1 MSGDCLQK
9 RGSLVGANP
18 MTNDDNRTGPP
29 LIELRDVDRV
39 FDDEGAVRTQALADV
54 SLVVEAGEF
63 VCITGP
69 SGSGKST
76 LLNILGCLDR
86 PTAGAYRFAGR
97 DVTGLDAEE
106 LASLRRDEFGFV
118 FQAFNLLESA
128 TARQN
133 VELPARYAGLGPD
146 RKRQRAAKL
155 LKSLG
160 LGERLDH
167 RPVELSGGERQRVSI
182 ARALMNGGRVILAD
196 EPTGALDSVQSKDV
210 LSLLKELA
218 AQGHTVVMVSHDPAV
233 AASTGRRIELRN
245 GRLAADSRSMA
256 PEPVHARA
264 SGEAPAGSEGALG
277 PSAMAPFRDA
287 LWSLGVNPLRTAL
300 AVLSVAVGVGSVV
313 ALLSLAE
320 GIERKTLERVDA
332 TKITIKARGK
342 GNAAAVQLAPG
353 DAAAIRSEVENVR
366 RVFLWTRGPLVMQR
380 GAVSK
385 DTDVRADTRTR
396 AIAIDQRE
404 WPLAH
409 GAFLTAEDSER
420 REQVVVLGPTAAE
433 ALFERGADAV
443 GEHVQIAGIPFLVK
457 GVLEQSPL
465 PVDVDLPEDVVEP
478 MLASHG
484 NVAYVPFYTG
494 LELLAPH
501 GGEPET
507 LVLGGTTWTSVTFG
521 PLTIEARVADAAAVR
536 EAAADI
542 RDLLIRRHGREG
554 FDIDLDVE
562 RVEAYDRLW
571 QLHPGVQAGV
581 AAVALAAGL
590 IGMMATLLVSVGARR
605 REVGIRMAVGARRR
619 DIASQFLAEAAVAAV
634 AGGAFGL
641 LLGYWTGVAVAE
653 MATPTGLMK
662 VPVAFA
668 GWFAPVALGCAVAM
682 GLASGIVPARRAA
695 RLDPVGALAGD

>member
-1 MSGDCLQK
+1 MNTEED
-9 RGSLVGANP
+9 
-18 MTNDDNRTGPP
+18 RTGPP
-29 LIELRDVDRV
+29 LIELRGVDRV
-39 FDDEGAVRTQALADV
+39 FDDEGGVRAQALADV

-86 PTAGAYRFAGR
+86 PTDGGYRFAGR

-106 LASLRRDEFGFV
+106 LASLRRDELGFV

-133 VELPARYAGLGPD
+133 VELPAHYAGFGPG
-146 RKRQRAAKL
+146 RNRERAAKL

-160 LGERLDH
+160 LGDRLDH
-167 RPVELSGGERQRVSI
+167 RPAELSGGERQRVSI

-196 EPTGALDSVQSKDV
+196 EPTGALDSVQSEDV
-210 LSLLKELA
+210 LSLLKGLA

-233 AASTGRRIELRN
+233 AAGAGRRIELRN
-245 GRLAADSRSMA
+245 GRVAADSRNA
-256 PEPVHARA
+256 AEEPMPTRSVGAA
-264 SGEAPAGSEGALG
+264 SPGSGGSVGRSA
-277 PSAMAPFRDA
+277 AMASFRDA
-287 LWSLGVNPLRTAL
+287 LWSLGAHPLRTAA

-320 GIERKTLERVDA
+320 GVERKTLELVDA
-332 TKITIKARGK
+332 TQITINARRKA
-342 GNAAAVQLAPG
+342 NAAAVQLAPG
-353 DAAAIRSEVENVR
+353 DAEAIESEVENVR
-366 RVFLWTRGPLVMQR
+366 RVFLRTKGPLVVQR

-385 DTDVRADTRTR
+385 DTEVRADTRMR
-396 AIAIDQRE
+396 AVAIDQQE

-409 GAFLTAEDSER
+409 GGFLTAEDSER

-433 ALFERGADAV
+433 ALFERGVDPV

-457 GVLEQSPL
+457 GILEQSPL
-465 PVDVDLPEDVVEP
+465 PLHAELPAEMVEP
-478 MLASHG
+478 MIASEG

-507 LVLGGTTWTSVTFG
+507 LVLGDRTWTSVTFG
-521 PLTIEARVADAAAVR
+521 PLTIEARVADAAAVQQ
-536 EAAADI
+536 AAADI

-554 FDIDLDVE
+554 FDIRIDVE
-562 RVEAYDRLW
+562 RAETYDRLW
-571 QLHPGVQAGV
+571 RLHPGVQAGV
-581 AAVALAAGL
+581 ASVALAAGL
-590 IGMMATLLVSVGARR
+590 VGVMATLFVSVGARR
-605 REVGIRMAVGARRR
+605 REIGIRMAVGARRR
-619 DIASQFLAEAAVAAV
+619 DIASQFLAEAAAAAV
-634 AGGAFGL
+634 AGGAAGL
-641 LLGYWTGVAVAE
+641 LLGYATGAAAAGI
-653 MATPTGLMK
+653 ATPPGMMK

-668 GWFAPVALGCAVAM
+668 GWFVPIALGCGVAT
-682 GLASGIVPARRAA
+682 GLIAGIVPARRAA
-695 RLDPVGALAGD
+695 RLDPVAALAE